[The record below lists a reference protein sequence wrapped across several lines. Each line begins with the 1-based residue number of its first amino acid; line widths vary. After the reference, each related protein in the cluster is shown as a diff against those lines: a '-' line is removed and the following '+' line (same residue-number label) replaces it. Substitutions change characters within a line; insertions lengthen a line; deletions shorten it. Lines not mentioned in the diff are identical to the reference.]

1 VGLSDAIGMRRGSTT
16 IVHQCKSSELFLCN
30 SQQWLDFTAS
40 NPGACVMGFIS
51 GDRSKRN
58 CPMRYIIQN
67 GAFEETT
74 LLGRRSSSA
83 YFSECPLLKGRI
95 KETYLEGG
103 VNLAYCCG
111 GVGSA
116 VQPFKDMVSKD
127 ELAFEFTVECYG
139 VSATL
144 KEHSVASQIG
154 GTVVNLDHVA
164 PIHPG
169 GDQILYQVQ
178 DIAIEQLQAKK
189 NHDDDQ
195 NPNSTAHFKSD
206 VVPDHSIAFWQCH
219 PHAYNLHRCLRAPLD
234 ADSEAFA
241 SFLERQAM
249 GNSVMVTM
257 ATKYAEVALASPTDS
272 KVVRIA
278 TELQASTLRQQIQS
292 DDFDGAQKSA
302 GYLEALL
309 VHFSSKDDDA
319 RRWTMMLEDFK
330 EKFDLGSD

>member
-1 VGLSDAIGMRRGSTT
+1 MRRGTTT

-30 SQQWLDFTAS
+30 SQHWLDFTAS

-83 YFSECPLLKGRI
+83 YYFECPILMGRV

-103 VNLAYCCG
+103 INLAYCCG
-111 GVGSA
+111 GVNSA
-116 VQPFKDMVSKD
+116 IQPFKDMVCKD
-127 ELAFEFTVECYG
+127 GLDFEFTVECYG

-144 KEHSVASQIG
+144 QENSAASQIG
-154 GTVVNLDHVA
+154 GTIVNLDHVA

-169 GDQILYQVQ
+169 GDQILHQAQ
-178 DIAIEQLQAKK
+178 DVEMEKLENK
-189 NHDDDQ
+189 NLD
-195 NPNSTAHFKSD
+195 SSATKSKPSA
-206 VVPDHSIAFWQCH
+206 VPDHSVAFWQCH

-249 GNSVMVTM
+249 SNSVMVSM
-257 ATKYAEVALASPTDS
+257 ATKYAEVALSSPTDS

-278 TELQASTLRQQIQS
+278 TELQASTLRQQIIS
-292 DDFDGAQKSA
+292 GDADGAAKSA
-302 GYLEALL
+302 EYLEALL
-309 VHFSSKDDDA
+309 EHFSSKDDDA
-319 RRWTMMLEDFK
+319 RRWAKLLEDFK
-330 EKFDLGSD
+330 EKVNFREFDNNS

>member
-1 VGLSDAIGMRRGSTT
+1 MRRGTTT

-30 SQQWLDFTAS
+30 SQHWLDFTAS

-83 YFSECPLLKGRI
+83 YYFECPLLEGRV

-103 VNLAYCCG
+103 TNLAYCCG
-111 GVGSA
+111 GVNSA
-116 VQPFKDMVSKD
+116 IQPFKEMVSKD
-127 ELAFEFTVECYG
+127 GLDFEFTVECYG
-139 VSATL
+139 VSTTL
-144 KEHSVASQIG
+144 QKHSIASQIG
-154 GTVVNLDHVA
+154 GTIVNLDHVA

-169 GDQILYQVQ
+169 GDQILHQVQ
-178 DIAIEQLQAKK
+178 NIEIEKLESNRA
-189 NHDDDQ
+189 
-195 NPNSTAHFKSD
+195 NSHSSVRSQSD
-206 VVPDHSIAFWQCH
+206 AVPDHSIAFWQCH

-241 SFLERQAM
+241 AFLERQAM
-249 GNSVMVTM
+249 SISVMVSM
-257 ATKYAEVALASPTDS
+257 ATKYAEVALSSPNDS

-278 TELQASTLRQQIQS
+278 TELQASTLRQQIQAGDS
-292 DDFDGAQKSA
+292 KGAAKSA
-302 GYLEALL
+302 AYLESLL

-319 RRWTMMLEDFK
+319 RRWAKMLEDFQ
-330 EKFDLGSD
+330 EKLSLREEEERS